1 MQEVFDFAQCA
12 DPDRSI
18 LWNIESK
25 IDPTAPEKT
34 KGVREFVERQHG
46 VFEKSGYKG
55 SIVVSEINNKKEI
68 MTLEWSMLMFFSL
81 LVVPEL

>member
-12 DPDRSI
+12 DPERSV

-25 IDPTAPEKT
+25 IDPTAPEQT
-34 KGVREFVERQHG
+34 KDVREFVERQHE

-55 SIVVSEINNKKEI
+55 SIIVSKKLPEFCEISFI
-68 MTLEWSMLMFFSL
+68 SL
-81 LVVPEL
+81 CSIRALIGEH